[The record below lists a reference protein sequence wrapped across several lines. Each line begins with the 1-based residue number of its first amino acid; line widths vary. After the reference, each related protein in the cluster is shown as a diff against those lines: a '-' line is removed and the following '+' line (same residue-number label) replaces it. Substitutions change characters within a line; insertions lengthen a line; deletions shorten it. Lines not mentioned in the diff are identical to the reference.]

1 MAYSV
6 EMPELG
12 ESVTEGTVTQ
22 WLKKVGDEV
31 AVDEPLLEVS
41 TDKVDTEIPSPA
53 AGVLLKILVEED
65 ETVDVG
71 AVIAEIGEEG
81 EEPSGDDSS
90 SKDDADDS
98 DESDDAADK
107 DDEKD
112 ADEDEKSDKA
122 EKSDKSEK
130 KSGSSS
136 KGEAEDVTMPELGE
150 SVTEGTITQWLKKVG
165 DEVEVDEPLLEV
177 STDKVDTEIP
187 SPVAGTLVE
196 ILAEEDDTVDV
207 GEVIARI
214 GDADAASGSDD
225 ADDSDDSDDSA
236 DEDKDADKSEEKD
249 EKKSSDEDEK
259 SDKSEKKSGSSS
271 KGEAE
276 DVTMPELGESVT
288 EGTITQWLK
297 KVGDEVEVDEPLLEV
312 STDKVD
318 TEIPSPVAGT
328 LVEILAE
335 EDDTVDVGEV
345 IARIGDA
352 DAASGSDD
360 ADDSDDSDDS
370 ADEDKDADKSEE
382 KDEKK
387 SSDEDEKE
395 DKKADKAEKD
405 DSSEAAKEVTSSEKP
420 SEVEDKSGKTEPG
433 HGSSSEPSEGN
444 LPYVTPLVRKLADK
458 HNVDLSTI
466 EGTGV
471 GGRIR
476 KQDVLAAAEGGQQG
490 GSHAKAAT
498 DNSPAAK
505 AAAVAGPRA
514 SSFKVDP
521 DKQGLRGTTKR
532 VNRIREITAKT
543 TLESLHSAAQLT
555 QVHEVDMT
563 RVSEL
568 RKENKKA
575 FADKHGVN
583 LTYLPFFAKAI
594 VEALVTHPN
603 VNASYDAGTKEMTY
617 HGKVNLGIAVDT
629 KDGLLSPVIHDAQDM
644 SLVELAKAIV
654 DIADRAR
661 NKKLKPHDL
670 SGGTFT
676 ISNIGSEGAL
686 TDTCILVPPQA
697 AMIGTGAIVKRPV
710 VLSEDNGEAIGIRD
724 MVYLPITYDH
734 QVIDGA
740 DAGRFMSTV
749 RDRLENIDF
758 TEDLELS

>member
-98 DESDDAADK
+98 DESADAADK
-107 DDEKD
+107 DG
-112 ADEDEKSDKA
+112 EKSDEA
-122 EKSDKSEK
+122 EKSAKSEK
-130 KSGSSS
+130 KSGASS

-214 GDADAASGSDD
+214 GDADAASSSDDSDD
-225 ADDSDDSDDSA
+225 ADDADDADDSA
-236 DEDKDADKSEEKD
+236 DEGDKDANKSEGKN
-249 EKKSSDEDEK
+249 
-259 SDKSEKKSGSSS
+259 
-271 KGEAE
+271 
-276 DVTMPELGESVT
+276 
-288 EGTITQWLK
+288 
-297 KVGDEVEVDEPLLEV
+297 
-312 STDKVD
+312 
-318 TEIPSPVAGT
+318 
-328 LVEILAE
+328 
-335 EDDTVDVGEV
+335 
-345 IARIGDA
+345 
-352 DAASGSDD
+352 
-360 ADDSDDSDDS
+360 
-370 ADEDKDADKSEE
+370 
-382 KDEKK
+382 
-387 SSDEDEKE
+387 
-395 DKKADKAEKD
+395 EKD

-433 HGSSSEPSEGN
+433 HGSSSEPSAGN

-490 GSHAKAAT
+490 GTSAKAAT

-505 AAAVAGPRA
+505 AAAAAGPRA

-629 KDGLLSPVIHDAQDM
+629 KDGLLSPVIHDAQDL